1 MFVKVLFFLEFKKFH
16 FMVKNIA
23 IRAIQKSDNV
33 AVAKLIRE
41 VMTEYDAVGEGFS
54 IEDTEVDGMYEA
66 YADDLYAFFV
76 IIGDNE
82 VLGCGGIAPLSGGN
96 GKTCE
101 LRKMYFYP
109 QLRGLGMGRKLLEK
123 CLKTAKEMNYTV
135 CYLETCLSMHKAI
148 ALYEKNGFEMQK
160 SQIGATGHTGC
171 DAYFLKD
178 LV

>member
-1 MFVKVLFFLEFKKFH
+1 MI
-16 FMVKNIA
+16 KNLA
-23 IRAIQKSDNV
+23 IRKIQKSDNI

-54 IEDTEVDGMYEA
+54 IEDPEVDKMYEA
-66 YADDLYAFFV
+66 YANDFHAFFV
-76 IIGDNE
+76 ITRDNQI
-82 VLGCGGIAPLSGGN
+82 LGCGGIAPLIGST

-109 QLRGLGMGRKLLEK
+109 QLRGLGMGRALLEK
-123 CLKTAKEMNYTV
+123 CLETAKVMHYTT

-160 SQIGATGHTGC
+160 SQMGATGHTGC